1 MPLTLGL
8 TGMDAATETA
18 IKAAFAIAN
27 PRLGGQWSLV
37 PDSQADHVI
46 VDMDSMYGPMS
57 WLRLHAAGKTV
68 IGLTNAPRTQADFR
82 LAQPVDADG
91 VSALLQELAMAAGQS
106 LDLVAVDIP
115 MSSPPPADPA
125 TPAGM
130 TPAPAPQDPLPGEVV
145 HQDEEAVSPGQPVA
159 PAPSAVA
166 PPANVTPPEPTPA
179 AVPEPVPMP
188 AVEDTPST
196 LLAWLTSPR
205 LQGRRRFTR
214 GDVTL
219 LIDADARTYHGP
231 AHLKPLA
238 GHFDGPV
245 DEADLE
251 PVDDGAWSSASSA
264 AGAAQ
269 PLSRLVW
276 FGALVSGRGQL
287 AGGFAPDTRF
297 QMLKWPQTEREYPK
311 HFRIATVMM
320 KGPATVAEIAEAS
333 GVPEADVTDF
343 VNANLATG
351 FADIER
357 PPEPEPETTRASG
370 LFGRL
375 RGR

>member
-1 MPLTLGL
+1 M
-8 TGMDAATETA
+8 A
-18 IKAAFAIAN
+18 
-27 PRLGGQWSLV
+27 
-37 PDSQADHVI
+37 
-46 VDMDSMYGPMS
+46 
-57 WLRLHAAGKTV
+57 
-68 IGLTNAPRTQADFR
+68 
-82 LAQPVDADG
+82 
-91 VSALLQELAMAAGQS
+91 ALLQELATAAGEP

-115 MSSPPPADPA
+115 TSTPAPPDAPTQPDSPA
-125 TPAGM
+125 PAGM
-130 TPAPAPQDPLPGEVV
+130 TPAPAPQDPLPGEIVD
-145 HQDEEAVSPGQPVA
+145 QDEEAVSPEQPAV

-166 PPANVTPPEPTPA
+166 PPANVAPPEPAPA
-179 AVPEPVPMP
+179 AE
-188 AVEDTPST
+188 ETPTT
-196 LLAWLTSPR
+196 LLGWLTSPQ
-205 LQGRRRFTR
+205 LQGRRRIMR
-214 GDVTL
+214 GDVPL

-231 AHLKPLA
+231 AQLKPLA

-245 DEADLE
+245 DAADLE
-251 PVDDGAWSSASSA
+251 AVDDATWVGASAA

-276 FGALVSGRGQL
+276 FGALVSGGGQL
-287 AGGFAPDTRF
+287 ACGFAPDTRF

-357 PPEPEPETTRASG
+357 PPEPEPETSRASG

>member
-18 IKAAFAIAN
+18 IKAAFADAN
-27 PRLGGQWSLV
+27 PRLGNRWSLV

-82 LAQPVDADG
+82 LPQPVDSAN
-91 VSALLQELAMAAGQS
+91 VAALLQELATAAGEP

-115 MSSPPPADPA
+115 MSTPAPSDTPA
-125 TPAGM
+125 PAGM
-130 TPAPAPQDPLPGEVV
+130 TPAPAPQDPLPGEIVD
-145 HQDEEAVSPGQPVA
+145 QDEEAASPEQPAV

-166 PPANVTPPEPTPA
+166 PPANVAPPEPAPA
-179 AVPEPVPMP
+179 AEEAP
-188 AVEDTPST
+188 TT
-196 LLAWLTSPR
+196 LLGWLTLPQ
-205 LQGRRRFTR
+205 LQGRRRIVR
-214 GDVTL
+214 GDVPL

-231 AHLKPLA
+231 AQLKPLA
-238 GHFDGPV
+238 GHFEGPV
-245 DEADLE
+245 DAADLE
-251 PVDDGAWSSASSA
+251 TLDEATWAGASAA

-276 FGALVSGRGQL
+276 FGALVSGGGQL

-357 PPEPEPETTRASG
+357 PPEPEPETSRASG

>member
-8 TGMDAATETA
+8 TGMDAATEIA
-18 IKAAFAIAN
+18 IKAAFADAN
-27 PRLGGQWSLV
+27 TRLGKQWSLV
-37 PDSQADHVI
+37 PDSQAEYVI

-68 IGLTNAPRTQADFR
+68 IGLTSAPRTQADF
-82 LAQPVDADG
+82 LLPQPVDSEG
-91 VSALLQELAMAAGQS
+91 VAALLQELAAATGES

-115 MSSPPPADPA
+115 MSTRADTPS
-125 TPAGM
+125 PAGM
-130 TPAPAPQDPLPGEVV
+130 TPAPVPQDPLPGEVV
-145 HQDEEAVSPGQPVA
+145 DQDEEASDPDQPAV

-166 PPANVTPPEPTPA
+166 PPVNVAP
-179 AVPEPVPMP
+179 PEPVPLVDEGP
-188 AVEDTPST
+188 DS
-196 LLAWLTSPR
+196 LLGWLTSPR
-205 LQGRRRFTR
+205 LKGRVRLAH
-214 GDVTL
+214 GDVPL

-231 AHLKPLA
+231 ALLKPLA
-238 GHFDGPV
+238 DHFQRKVED
-245 DEADLE
+245 ADLE
-251 PVDDGAWSSASSA
+251 TIDAAAWAAASA
-264 AGAAQ
+264 AAGDAQ
-269 PLSRLVW
+269 PLNRLVW
-276 FGALVSGRGQL
+276 FGALVSGGGKL
-287 AGGFAPDTRF
+287 AGGFPPDTRF

-320 KGPATVAEIAEAS
+320 KGPATVVDIAQAS
-333 GVPEADVTDF
+333 GVPEPDVTDF

-357 PPEPEPETTRASG
+357 PPEPEPDATRSSG